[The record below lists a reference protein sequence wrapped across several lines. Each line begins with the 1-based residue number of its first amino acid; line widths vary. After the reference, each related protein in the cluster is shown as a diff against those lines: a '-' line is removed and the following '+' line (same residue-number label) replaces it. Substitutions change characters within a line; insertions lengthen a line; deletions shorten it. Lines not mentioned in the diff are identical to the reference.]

1 MVEKDI
7 FWLNISVDDFS
18 LMQVINGLKYL
29 PIDLPLEFLIGSARI
44 HLQELLQRLSITIL
58 HLNVEYPYALLP
70 RAVNV
75 FALTLGAIVALLVF

>member
-1 MVEKDI
+1 MVKKDI

-18 LMQVINGLKYL
+18 LMQVINGLEYL
-29 PIDLPLEFLIGSARI
+29 PIDLPLEFFIRAARI
-44 HLQELLQRLSITIL
+44 FLQELLQRLSIAIL
-58 HLNVEYPYALLP
+58 HLNVEYPYALLA